1 MPQPKRYFQKRPSKL
16 PKGYDSFLEV
26 WLHEGPLKEAQHH
39 PNKAELVPYSVPH
52 TYAYDF
58 MFTHEDTLYLCE
70 AKGRLRDSAD
80 GRRYHFVRDS
90 LEDWQVFKDSSCSSI
105 EFFFLFENSKT
116 AFPFAKR
123 RKDGTKQ
130 NHGEWASKHGYRWL
144 CKKRGD
150 LEGVSSSESLI
161 KKLEEMN

>member
-1 MPQPKRYFQKRPSKL
+1 MKKRYFPKRDKKL
-16 PKGYDSFLEV
+16 PKGFDSWLEYDLAN
-26 WLHEGPLKEAQHH
+26 GPLKEAQHH
-39 PNKAELVPYSVPH
+39 PHKTELINYSVPH

-58 MFTHEDTLYLCE
+58 MFIHNNHMYLCE

-80 GRRYHFVRDS
+80 GRRYHYVKDS
-90 LEDWQVFKDSSCSSI
+90 IEDWHVFKESGCDSI

-116 AFPFAKR
+116 PMPFAKK

-130 NHGEWASKHGYRWL
+130 SHGEWASRYNYRWL

-150 LEGVSSSESLI
+150 LEGVESSEGLVE
-161 KKLEEMN
+161 KLEEMN